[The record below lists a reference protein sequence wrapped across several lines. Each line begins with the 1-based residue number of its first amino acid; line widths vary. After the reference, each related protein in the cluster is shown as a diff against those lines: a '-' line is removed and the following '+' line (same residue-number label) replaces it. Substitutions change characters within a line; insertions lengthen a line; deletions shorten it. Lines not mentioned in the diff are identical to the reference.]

1 MQPKD
6 NMLSLLKGY
15 RLKYTCFVILIIASS
30 LLTLVNPF
38 FTKKIVND
46 VITGGK
52 KELLLPIL
60 LSIIGIT
67 ITRLVVKYLSLIQ
80 FEIISQKIILD
91 LRQKGFKKIMELD
104 FGYFDEHKSG
114 DIMSQLTADLDA
126 IRHFIAYVIYQSVEC
141 LVIFFGALLV
151 LMLYINFYLS
161 AGLVL
166 ITPVVAVLAMKLAF
180 EQKEK
185 FRTLRATRSMLNT
198 VVSENIWAQRAVK
211 AFVREDFENEKM
223 DVYSKRFLRNQFHIN
238 KISRKY
244 IPYLNNIHGVIQA
257 YLVVVGGIFTING
270 VITLGDLIMFN
281 SMIWLITNPLSRSG
295 FLTNDTI
302 NCFASYEKIMQ
313 LINSEPEI
321 ENKKKTAKIDSLK
334 GKIEFKNVKFGYS
347 DREAI
352 RGISFSIEPGQ
363 KVGII
368 GKTGSGKSTIINL
381 LERFYDAE
389 SGAIFIDD
397 VYIRDLDLDLLR
409 SSIATSQQDVFLFSD
424 TVFANIAYGLPNA
437 TLSDVKV
444 AARIASAHEFIMKM
458 DDGYD
463 TIVGERGVGLSGGQK
478 QRLALARA
486 ILKNPAILILDDTT
500 SALDSETEH
509 EIQKFLKQLFRENTL
524 LIISQKIS
532 SVKDCDLILVFD
544 DGKITERGTH
554 KELLNKKGYYYNTYL
569 QQYGI
574 FE

>member
-6 NMLSLLKGY
+6 NMLNLLKGY
-15 RLKYTCFVILIIASS
+15 RIRYTCFVILIIATS

-38 FTKKIVND
+38 FTKKIVD
-46 VITGGK
+46 EVITKGQ
-52 KELLLPIL
+52 KEILLPIL
-60 LSIIGIT
+60 LSIVGIT
-67 ITRLVVKYLSLIQ
+67 VTRMVIKYVCLIQ
-80 FEIISQKIILD
+80 FEVISQKIILD

-126 IRHFIAYVIYQSVEC
+126 VRHFIAYVVYQGVES
-141 LVIFFGALLV
+141 LVIFLGALFV
-151 LMLYINFYLS
+151 LMFYVNFHLS
-161 AGLVL
+161 AGLLL
-166 ITPVVAVLAMKLAF
+166 ITPVVAVLAIKLAF

-185 FRTLRATRSMLNT
+185 FRTLRETRSMLNT

-211 AFVREDFENEKM
+211 AFVRENYENEKM
-223 DVYSKRFLRNQFHIN
+223 DVYSKRFLRNQSHIN

-244 IPYLNNIHGVIQA
+244 IPYLNNIYGIIQA
-257 YLVVVGGIFTING
+257 YLVIAGGLFTING
-270 VITLGDLIMFN
+270 TITLGDLIMFN
-281 SMIWLITNPLSRSG
+281 SMIWLITMPLSKSG

-302 NCFASYEKIMQ
+302 NCFASYEKISQ
-313 LINSEPEI
+313 LIGSEPEI
-321 ENKKKTAKIDSLK
+321 ENKKKTAKIDRLR
-334 GKIEFKNVKFGYS
+334 GKIEFKNVKFGYT

-352 RGISFSIEPGQ
+352 KGISFSIESGQ

-389 SGAIFIDD
+389 SGAIFLDD
-397 VYIRDLDLDLLR
+397 VYIRDIDLDLLR

-424 TVFANIAYGLPNA
+424 TVFANIAYGLPDA
-437 TLSDVKV
+437 TLTDVKI

-458 DDGYD
+458 EDGYD

-500 SALDSETEH
+500 SALDSETEN
-509 EIQKFLKQLFRENTL
+509 EIQKFLKHLFKENTL
-524 LIISQKIS
+524 LVISQKIS

-544 DGKITERGTH
+544 DGKIIERGTH
-554 KELLNKKGYYYNTYL
+554 EELLNNKGYYHNTYL

>member
-1 MQPKD
+1 MQPKN
-6 NMLSLLKGY
+6 NMLNLLKGY
-15 RLKYTCFVILIIASS
+15 RLRYLCFVILIIAAS

-38 FTKKIVND
+38 FTKKIVDN
-46 VITGGK
+46 VIRGGH
-52 KELLLPIL
+52 KEILLPIL
-60 LSIIGIT
+60 FSILGIT
-67 ITRLVVKYLSLIQ
+67 ITRMAVKYIALLQ

-104 FGYFDEHKSG
+104 FGYFDEHTSG

-126 IRHFIAYVIYQSVEC
+126 VRHFVAYVVYQGVES
-141 LVIFFGALLV
+141 LVIFLGALLV
-151 LMLYINFYLS
+151 LMFYINLHLS
-161 AGLVL
+161 AGLLL
-166 ITPVVAVLAMKLAF
+166 IAPVVAVLALKLAF
-180 EQKEK
+180 EQKDK
-185 FRTLRATRSMLNT
+185 FRALRETRSMLNT

-211 AFVREDFENEKM
+211 AFVREDYENEKM
-223 DVYSKRFLRNQFHIN
+223 DVYSKRFMRNQYHIN
-238 KISRKY
+238 EVSRKY
-244 IPYLNNIHGVIQA
+244 IPFLNNIYGLIQA
-257 YLVVVGGIFTING
+257 YLIIVGGVFTING
-270 VITLGDLIMFN
+270 VITMGDLIMFN
-281 SMIWLITNPLSRSG
+281 SMIWLITMPLSKAG

-302 NCFASYEKIMQ
+302 NSFASYEKINQ
-313 LINSEPEI
+313 LISSEPEI
-321 ENKKKTAKIDSLK
+321 ENKRKTAKLDQLK
-334 GKIEFKNVKFGYS
+334 GKIEFKNVKFGYN

-352 RGISFSIEPGQ
+352 KGISFSIEPGQ

-389 SGAIFIDD
+389 SGAVFLDD
-397 VYIRDLDLDLLR
+397 VYIRDIDLDLLR
-409 SSIATSQQDVFLFSD
+409 SSIATSQQEVFLFSD

-437 TLSDVKV
+437 TLTDVKI

-458 DDGYD
+458 DEGYD
-463 TIVGERGVGLSGGQK
+463 TVVGERGVGLSGGQK

-500 SALDSETEH
+500 SALDSETEN
-509 EIQKFLKQLFRENTL
+509 EIQKFLKHLFKENTL

-544 DGKITERGTH
+544 DGKIIERGTH
-554 KELLNKKGYYYNTYL
+554 RELLSKKGYYYSTYL